1 MPWLTYQQIGERFGL
16 GTEAARTRVRRAGWR
31 TQPGNDGRTL
41 ALVPDDAEL
50 RPAGD
55 REPDRDETALT
66 DLLTGA
72 LTALEDAVS
81 VLREQLDAAN
91 ARADAERARADRSDA
106 AVAGERSRSDV
117 LRSRLDEMIEARA
130 EADRAIAEE
139 RLRADAAHTAAQA
152 ALTRCGVPMK
162 RGRRGACWRVS
173 GPRGGASDG
182 VVAQC
187 CGELGFVLIRAA
199 ARGLRPAMQ
208 GE

>member
-1 MPWLTYQQIGERFGL
+1 MQAGRGRSWQLTGDRPVPWLTYQQIGERFGL

-55 REPDRDETALT
+55 RASGPAGDRETDRDETALT

-139 RLRADAAHTAAQA
+139 RLRADAAHTTAHAAQQA
-152 ALTRCGVPMK
+152 AEEL
-162 RGRRGACWRVS
+162 RRADEARK
-173 GPRGGASDG
+173 
-182 VVAQC
+182 
-187 CGELGFVLIRAA
+187 
-199 ARGLRPAMQ
+199 ARGLLAQLRSAWR